1 MPLPKH
7 VFDPPFNVVRT
18 SHVVLDV
25 TDLDRSL
32 AFYQATLGLH
42 LEDRTPSEAYLRGV
56 EERQHHSLVLKKT
69 TTPACERIGF
79 KVGSDEDLDKAAAF
93 LAAKGLRHAF
103 VDVPYQGRTL
113 QAIDPFGTPLEFY
126 FKMEQRE
133 RLLQL
138 YGHYKGVQAQ
148 RLDHFNIFS
157 PELQDADRL
166 LCAARFPHDRVH
178 RGGRPRRPHHRGL
191 DAPQGQRPRSRVHQ
205 RRAGRGCTIWPIGCP
220 RRCTLFI
227 CAT

>member
-7 VFDPPFNVVRT
+7 VFNPPFNVVRT
-18 SHVVLDV
+18 SHVVLGV

-69 TTPACERIGF
+69 TTPACEWIGF

-103 VDVPYQGRTL
+103 VDVPYQ
-113 QAIDPFGTPLEFY
+113 AEP
-126 FKMEQRE
+126 
-133 RLLQL
+133 
-138 YGHYKGVQAQ
+138 
-148 RLDHFNIFS
+148 
-157 PELQDADRL
+157 
-166 LCAARFPHDRVH
+166 C
-178 RGGRPRRPHHRGL
+178 RRSTRS
-191 DAPQGQRPRSRVHQ
+191 APRSSSTSRWSNASACFSSTATTRAC
-205 RRAGRGCTIWPIGCP
+205 RRSARPFQH
-220 RRCTLFI
+220 LL
-227 CAT
+227 A

>member
-18 SHVVLDV
+18 SHVVLGV

-93 LAAKGLRHAF
+93 PGGERPAPRLCRRAVSGPNPAGDRPVRHAAR
-103 VDVPYQGRTL
+103 VLLQDGATPAPAPALRPLQGRAGATARPL
-113 QAIDPFGTPLEFY
+113 QHVL
-126 FKMEQRE
+126 
-133 RLLQL
+133 
-138 YGHYKGVQAQ
+138 
-148 RLDHFNIFS
+148 
-157 PELQDADRL
+157 
-166 LCAARFPHDRVH
+166 AR
-178 RGGRPRRPHHRGL
+178 
-191 DAPQGQRPRSRVHQ
+191 A
-205 RRAGRGCTIWPIGCP
+205 AGRRSTST
-220 RRCTLFI
+220 RCS
-227 CAT
+227 ASA